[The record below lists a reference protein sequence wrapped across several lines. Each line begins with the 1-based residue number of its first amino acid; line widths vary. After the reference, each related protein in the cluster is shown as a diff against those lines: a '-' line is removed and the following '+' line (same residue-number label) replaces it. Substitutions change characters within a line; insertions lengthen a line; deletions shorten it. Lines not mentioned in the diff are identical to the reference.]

1 MSAYESSDD
10 AMDLETDQDAST
22 AIVPEHLGNED
33 TMIKLGFIDE
43 LKKLFAI
50 NELLNLPQLV
60 VIGDQSSG
68 KSSVLQ
74 AITRL
79 SFPVDDGLCTRF
91 PTEVSLQRAS
101 ENALEIV
108 ITKPVRTLD
117 ALNPPPG
124 HKKWVEKQSMRI
136 EEFNGKWRGKVAQ
149 MEDFCDVI
157 TEAKR
162 VIMGDS
168 VEPGQSS
175 KKGNVAHN
183 KKNMLSDATLKIV
196 KKGPGE
202 INITII
208 DIPGLVSST
217 HPAHKMARSLVD
229 QYIANPRSIV
239 LAVAH
244 PANVETQDM
253 FQIIKDIDN
262 WKNRVIGVITK
273 CDKIEPEGDDWRAFQ
288 VFKAI
293 KNDETD
299 LDFDRCLRYGW
310 FALRNLSP
318 SERKSSAS
326 KDIQT
331 IRDQKEEQ
339 LFTQKVW
346 TDLKRQEKL
355 GIKNLKV
362 ALTQMH
368 NEHVTR
374 SIPELIPEIADR
386 LKSTERRIEALGPP
400 RITPESQLNCLVNL
414 ATKYSLH
421 AGDAIDGHNDRLPV
435 NCPEV
440 KIRKIVRDTLDAFR
454 DGMTEVFD
462 KRFNS
467 KGLGFTLE
475 SIDDRTW
482 ERAVLRNKYF
492 HEISQCIEANRGKEM
507 ADEVNGAVIR
517 SLWSQ
522 LTPVWKEQ
530 TTALIESLI
539 NAIWIS
545 VGCLLHA
552 ICEEESLLLNVQN
565 LLEEDKTTVRDDA
578 LHELDNLLNDE
589 KSGLIVTL
597 NKWNIYQLSDLREGR
612 FALMTAR
619 LDDIQRRD
627 KDLVKTQVKS
637 WLGHNAKID
646 AIFTTHDKLAS
657 YYQIGMVRFVDN
669 VCHQVC
675 ERHLLGGK
683 SPLRTL
689 GPDMIIKKFQGDANA
704 LKKIAGET
712 AIQLAQRARLQKDQE
727 SLKRAM
733 EKAKQYKLTL
743 GVQGMGL

>member
-1 MSAYESSDD
+1 MCSSISSDD
-10 AMDLETDQDAST
+10 AMDLEPDENLST

-101 ENALEIV
+101 EDALEIS
-108 ITKPVRTLD
+108 ITKPVRALD
-117 ALNPPPG
+117 APNQSPAQ
-124 HKKWVEKQSMRI
+124 KKWLEKQSTRI
-136 EEFNGKWRGKVAQ
+136 EEFNGKWGGKVTQ
-149 MEDFCDVI
+149 MDDFCDII

-168 VEPGQSS
+168 VEPGQSA
-175 KKGNVAHN
+175 KKVNVAQN
-183 KKNMLSDATLKIV
+183 KKNLLSDATLKIV

-229 QYIANPRSIV
+229 HYITNPRSIV

-253 FQIIKDIDN
+253 FQIIKDIEN

-273 CDKIEPEGDDWRAFQ
+273 CDKIEPEGDDW
-288 VFKAI
+288 VFRAI
-293 KNDETD
+293 KNDEGD
-299 LDFDRCLRYGW
+299 PEFDRCLKYGW

-318 SERKSSAS
+318 SERKSSPS
-326 KDIQT
+326 KKIQT
-331 IRDQKEEQ
+331 IRDQKEEK
-339 LFTQKVW
+339 LFSQKVW
-346 TDLKRQEKL
+346 TDLERQEKL

-386 LKSTERRIEALGPP
+386 LKSVERRIEALGPP

-435 NCPEV
+435 NSPEV
-440 KIRKIVRDTLDAFR
+440 KIRKIVRDTLDEFR
-454 DGMTEVFD
+454 DGMTEVYD
-462 KRFNS
+462 QRFNS
-467 KGLGFTLE
+467 KVLGFSLE
-475 SIDDRTW
+475 SVDERTW

-492 HEISQCIEANRGKEM
+492 NEISRCIEANRGKEM

-517 SLWSQ
+517 SLWSEI
-522 LTPVWKEQ
+522 TPVWRDQ
-530 TTALIESLI
+530 TKALIESLV

-552 ICEEESLLLNVQN
+552 ICEEESLLVNVQN
-565 LLEEDKTTVRDDA
+565 LLEEDKTAVHDDA
-578 LHELDNLLNDE
+578 MHELDKLLNDE

-597 NKWNIYQLSDLREGR
+597 NKWNVYQLSDMREGR
-612 FALMTAR
+612 FKLMTAR
-619 LDDIQRRD
+619 LDEIQRRD
-627 KDLVKTQVKS
+627 KDIVKTQVKS
-637 WLGHNAKID
+637 WFGHNAKID
-646 AIFTTHDKLAS
+646 AIFMTHDKLAS

-689 GPDMIIKKFQGDANA
+689 GPDMITKKIQGDEEA
-704 LKKIAGET
+704 LRKIAGET
-712 AIQLAQRARLQKDQE
+712 APQLAERARLQKDQE

-743 GVQGMGL
+743 GVHGMGL

>member
-1 MSAYESSDD
+1 MCSSVSSDD
-10 AMDLETDQDAST
+10 QMDCEPDENLSSV
-22 AIVPEHLGNED
+22 IVPEHLGNED

-101 ENALEIV
+101 EDALEV
-108 ITKPVRTLD
+108 SITKAVRAFD
-117 ALNPPPG
+117 APNQTNIQ
-124 HKKWVEKQSMRI
+124 KKWVEKQSTRI
-136 EEFNGKWRGKVAQ
+136 DEFNGKWGGKVAQ
-149 MEDFCDVI
+149 MDDFCDII

-168 VEPGQSS
+168 VEPGQSA
-175 KKGNVAHN
+175 KRMNVAQN
-183 KKNMLSDATLKIV
+183 KKNLLSDATLKIV

-208 DIPGLVSST
+208 DIPGLVSY
-217 HPAHKMARSLVD
+217 K
-229 QYIANPRSIV
+229 
-239 LAVAH
+239 AVAH

-253 FQIIKDIDN
+253 FQIIKSIDN

-273 CDKIEPEGDDWRAFQ
+273 CDKIEPEGDDW
-288 VFKAI
+288 VFRAI
-293 KNDETD
+293 KNDEND
-299 LDFDRCLRYGW
+299 LEFDRCLKYGW

-318 SERKSSAS
+318 SERKSNPS
-326 KDIQT
+326 KEIQT
-331 IRDQKEEQ
+331 IRDQKEET
-339 LFTQKVW
+339 LFSQKIW
-346 TDLKRQEKL
+346 TDLGRQGKL

-386 LKSTERRIEALGPP
+386 LKGVERRIEGLGPP

-440 KIRKIVRDTLDAFR
+440 KIRKIVRDTLDEFR
-454 DGMTEVFD
+454 DGMTEVYD
-462 KRFNS
+462 QRFNS
-467 KGLGFTLE
+467 KILGF
-475 SIDDRTW
+475 SIDSVDEKTW

-492 HEISQCIEANRGKEM
+492 NEISRCIEANRGKEM

-517 SLWSQ
+517 SLWSE
-522 LTPVWKEQ
+522 LTPVWRDQ
-530 TTALIESLI
+530 TKALIEALV

-545 VGCLLHA
+545 VGCLLRA
-552 ICEEESLLLNVQN
+552 ICEEESLLVNIQN
-565 LLEEDKTTVRDDA
+565 LLEEDKSAVHDDA
-578 LHELDNLLNDE
+578 MHELDKLLNDE

-597 NKWNIYQLSDLREGR
+597 NKWNVYQLSDLREGR
-612 FALMTAR
+612 FKLMTAR
-619 LDDIQRRD
+619 LDEIQRRD

-675 ERHLLGGK
+675 ERHLLGKK

-689 GPDMIIKKFQGDANA
+689 GPDMITKKFQGDEEA
-704 LKKIAGET
+704 LRKIAGET
-712 AIQLAQRARLQKDQE
+712 APQLAERARLQKDQE

-743 GVQGMGL
+743 GWEGVGLSVGS

>member
-1 MSAYESSDD
+1 
-10 AMDLETDQDAST
+10 
-22 AIVPEHLGNED
+22 
-33 TMIKLGFIDE
+33 
-43 LKKLFAI
+43 
-50 NELLNLPQLV
+50 
-60 VIGDQSSG
+60 
-68 KSSVLQ
+68 
-74 AITRL
+74 
-79 SFPVDDGLCTRF
+79 
-91 PTEVSLQRAS
+91 
-101 ENALEIV
+101 
-108 ITKPVRTLD
+108 
-117 ALNPPPG
+117 
-124 HKKWVEKQSMRI
+124 
-136 EEFNGKWRGKVAQ
+136 
-149 MEDFCDVI
+149 
-157 TEAKR
+157 
-162 VIMGDS
+162 MGDS

-273 CDKIEPEGDDWRAFQ
+273 CDKIEPEGDDW

-318 SERKSSAS
+318 SERKSSVS

-704 LKKIAGET
+704 LRKIAGET